1 MVLIYC
7 PCFINTHLTIVAN
20 ISQTMSKD
28 TINLEDIIQVVVG
41 SSALTIPVAFS
52 EESWRLSETLPT
64 LNLVVIILL
73 SLIFINIYSF
83 QGIFQGNI
91 KNRLSH
97 FLFRTLID
105 YGVTFIVV
113 FIILFALNRMPILE
127 EPLIAL
133 KRIIILS
140 FPASMGGVIVD
151 GFDKE

>member
-1 MVLIYC
+1 M
-7 PCFINTHLTIVAN
+7 N
-20 ISQTMSKD
+20 KD
-28 TINLEDIIQVVVG
+28 TINLEDIIQVIVG

-64 LNLVVIILL
+64 LNLIVIVLL
-73 SLIFINIYSF
+73 SLLFINIYSF
-83 QGIFQGNI
+83 QGIFQGHI
-91 KNRLSH
+91 KHRLQH

-105 YGVTFIVV
+105 YGLTFIVV

-127 EPLIAL
+127 EPLIAI